1 MTVNSASALTTIL
14 LAVVMRMVLRRANRK
29 LNEGTDV
36 ASVMHG
42 ESNAEIAGLSEQER
56 RTAKEGFRYV
66 T

>member
-1 MTVNSASALTTIL
+1 MTVNSASALGTIL

-29 LNEGTDV
+29 LNEGTEV
-36 ASVMHG
+36 AAVMHG
-42 ESNAEIAGLSEQER
+42 ESNAEIAGLSGQER